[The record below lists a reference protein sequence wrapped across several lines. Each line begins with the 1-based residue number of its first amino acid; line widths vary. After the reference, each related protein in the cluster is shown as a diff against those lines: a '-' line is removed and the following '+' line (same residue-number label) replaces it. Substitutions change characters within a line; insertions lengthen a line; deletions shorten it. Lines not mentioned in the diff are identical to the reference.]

1 MIKRFIIEDK
11 KVRDKSFN
19 MVMILHKDYQPC
31 ELTEEMVEDLLN
43 GKISGEGYM
52 FFFSN
57 SFEACSAISRLLIR
71 LVGEDPN
78 FNHEDEIA
86 VRGSLTEVAMK
97 L

>member
-19 MVMILHKDYQPC
+19 MV
-31 ELTEEMVEDLLN
+31 
-43 GKISGEGYM
+43 
-52 FFFSN
+52 
-57 SFEACSAISRLLIR
+57 RLLIR